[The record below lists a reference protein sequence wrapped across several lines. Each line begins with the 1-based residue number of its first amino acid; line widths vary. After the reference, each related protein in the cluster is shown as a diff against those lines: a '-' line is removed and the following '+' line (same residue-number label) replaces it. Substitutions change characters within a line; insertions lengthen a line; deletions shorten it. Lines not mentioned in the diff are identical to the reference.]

1 MHLCSIS
8 SVLNLLLA
16 EVQNKDRHFGWCLL
30 QLLRLVS
37 WVINVGFIFSQDY
50 QGVLQLFIL
59 FLLYFMALL
68 QLHYLFILE
77 LHNDTFLLY
86 RLCNDEG

>member
-1 MHLCSIS
+1 MRLHSIS

-16 EVQNKDRHFGWCLL
+16 EVQNKDRHLGWCLL
-30 QLLRLVS
+30 QLLRSVS
-37 WVINVGFIFSQDY
+37 WVINVGFMFSQDF

-59 FLLYFMALL
+59 FLLYFIALS

-77 LHNDTFLLY
+77 LHSNTFLLY